1 MIETK
6 QFLLFCQ
13 SIAQYFHG
21 SLGVVEEVLEFSDS
35 EHGLEGHG
43 VLLSHDLSFDLQ
55 SLFTEMK
62 GFVFFSQGKVKIGEI
77 IHGAQSFG
85 VFDAVFLTQS
95 VPNLDLRLFGF
106 VESFQI
112 PIRFRGCLEGR
123 KRFGVF
129 GTQRFFFGGKNSQ
142 VIPQGLF
149 EFTP

>member
-1 MIETK
+1 MCK
-6 QFLLFCQ
+6 
-13 SIAQYFHG
+13 
-21 SLGVVEEVLEFSDS
+21 VE
-35 EHGLEGHG
+35 
-43 VLLSHDLSFDLQ
+43 
-55 SLFTEMK
+55 
-62 GFVFFSQGKVKIGEI
+62 IGEI

-112 PIRFRGCLEGR
+112 SICFRGCLEGR

-149 EFTP
+149 EFTLEVRILAKESDASRVSG